1 MKYLRTINDEFK
13 KIEKE
18 KAFEVSKN
26 SIIREKIKK
35 IEIERVIK
43 KIEIEDKILNN
54 LIISYFKELEINT
67 ITEFENFFLN
77 KDIDPNVI
85 KKKISIEVLWNQLIY
100 SRYNQNVK
108 IDKQLIKNNLSNNK
122 KQKEFLISEILF
134 NIDKNEN
141 LNKKILLI
149 NNSIKEIN
157 FAQTAL
163 AYSISDTANKGGKLG
178 WISESTLSEQIYK
191 KIKKL
196 KIGEHTRPILVPGG
210 FLILKLLDF
219 KEVYKEFDIENEVK
233 KIVKE
238 KTNQQLNRYSNIY
251 FNKVKKDIIIDELS
265 KNKSIR
271 VLISEENSTLINV
284 NVNGKY
290 LVAFDP
296 LDGSSN
302 IDSNITIGTIFCI
315 YLLGNNKE
323 IEGKFWGIKKNDNN
337 TENRIDVK
345 CKTAKKKKSLILL
358 FFFIDPISGDL
369 STPNPYHGHLT

>member
-1 MKYLRTINDEFK
+1 MNFRVIFFGIFFIFIHANIANTIENKILFKVNNEIITSLDIFSEMKYLRTINDEFK

-54 LIISYFKELEINT
+54 LVTGYFKELEINT

-134 NIDKNEN
+134 NIDENEN

-149 NNSIKEIN
+149 NKSIKEIN

-178 WISESTLSEQIYK
+178 WISESILSEQIYK

-196 KIGEHTRPILVPGG
+196 NVGEHTSPILVPGG

-219 KEVYKEFDIENEVK
+219 KEVNKEFDIENEVE

-238 KTNQQLNRYSNIY
+238 KTNLQLNRFSNIY
-251 FNKVKKDIIIDELS
+251 FNKVKKDIVINEL
-265 KNKSIR
+265 
-271 VLISEENSTLINV
+271 
-284 NVNGKY
+284 
-290 LVAFDP
+290 
-296 LDGSSN
+296 
-302 IDSNITIGTIFCI
+302 
-315 YLLGNNKE
+315 
-323 IEGKFWGIKKNDNN
+323 
-337 TENRIDVK
+337 
-345 CKTAKKKKSLILL
+345 
-358 FFFIDPISGDL
+358 
-369 STPNPYHGHLT
+369 

>member
-1 MKYLRTINDEFK
+1 MNFRVFFFGIFFIFIHVNIANAIENKILFKVNNEIITSLDIFSEMKYLRIINDEFK
-13 KIEKE
+13 KLEKE

-26 SIIREKIKK
+26 SIIREKIKE

-54 LIISYFKELEINT
+54 LIISYFKEFKINT

-77 KDIDPNVI
+77 KNIDPNVI

-108 IDKQLIKNNLSNNK
+108 IDKQLIKNNLSNSK

-141 LNKKILLI
+141 LNRKILLI

-178 WISESTLSEQIYK
+178 WISESILSEQIYK

-196 KIGEHTRPILVPGG
+196 KVGEHTSPIIVPGG

-219 KEVYKEFDIENEVK
+219 KEVNKEFDIENKVE

-238 KTNQQLNRYSNIY
+238 KTNLQLNRFSNIY
-251 FNKVKKDIIIDELS
+251 FNKVKKDIVINEL
-265 KNKSIR
+265 
-271 VLISEENSTLINV
+271 
-284 NVNGKY
+284 
-290 LVAFDP
+290 
-296 LDGSSN
+296 
-302 IDSNITIGTIFCI
+302 
-315 YLLGNNKE
+315 
-323 IEGKFWGIKKNDNN
+323 
-337 TENRIDVK
+337 
-345 CKTAKKKKSLILL
+345 
-358 FFFIDPISGDL
+358 
-369 STPNPYHGHLT
+369 